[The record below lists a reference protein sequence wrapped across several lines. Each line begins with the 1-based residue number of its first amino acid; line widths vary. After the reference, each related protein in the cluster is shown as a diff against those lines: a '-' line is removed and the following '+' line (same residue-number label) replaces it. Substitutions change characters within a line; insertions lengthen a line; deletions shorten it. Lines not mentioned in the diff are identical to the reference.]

1 MGSWGKELAEIHAK
15 HVLTPWAI
23 QKRAAGPVI
32 VRGEG
37 SFLYD
42 SEGNRYLDLSAG
54 LVAVNLGH
62 GKRQVVEAI
71 QQQAARLCY
80 ASPAF
85 FHDQRALLA
94 QGLSECA
101 PWPEGARVFFT
112 TGGAEANEDAIKM
125 ARTITGRQK
134 ILSGYRSFH
143 GSTLG
148 AGTLTGEF
156 RRFAGEPGIPGVIH
170 FWGPYLYRSPFFAAN
185 EAEEAERAL
194 RHLELVLLHEDP
206 SRVAAIIVEPVVGS
220 NGVIVPPKGYLA
232 GLRDLCSRHGILL
245 VFDEVMTGFGR
256 LGAAF
261 AAEHF
266 GVIPDMIT
274 FAKGVTSAYVPLGG
288 VLVREGLAETF
299 DEQQLWCGHTYSGH
313 PLAMAAGLGALA
325 AYRDEGLF
333 ARAAAIKEWLRGGLR
348 ELEKQSPLIGE
359 IRGEGAFFG
368 IELVRDRKTR
378 EPLSL
383 WHKPP
388 SSEARWLQQQLLS
401 RGVYLFGKHNVL
413 LVAPPLTITEEEL
426 QSGLDQLGETLR
438 RLREEPSFDLGGDS
452 RS

>member
-1 MGSWGKELAEIHAK
+1 MGSWTKELSEIHAK

-23 QKRAAGPVI
+23 QKRVSGPMI

-62 GKRQVVEAI
+62 GKEQVVRAI

-94 QGLSECA
+94 QQLSQCA
-101 PWPEGARVFFT
+101 PWPEGARTFFT

-125 ARTITGRQK
+125 ARMITGRHK
-134 ILSGYRSFH
+134 VLSAYRSFH
-143 GSTLG
+143 GSTSG
-148 AGTLTGEF
+148 AGTLTGEY
-156 RRFAGEPGIPGVIH
+156 RRFAGEPGIPGVVH
-170 FWGPYLYRSPFFAAN
+170 FWGPYLYRSPFFSAS
-185 EAEEAERAL
+185 EAEETERAL
-194 RHLELVLLHEDP
+194 RHLDLVLLHEDP
-206 SRVAAIIVEPVVGS
+206 SRVAAVVLEPVVGS
-220 NGVIVPPKGYLA
+220 NGVLVPPEGYLA
-232 GLRDLCSRHGILL
+232 GVSERCRRYGILL
-245 VFDEVMTGFGR
+245 ILDEVMTGFGR

-261 AAEHF
+261 GASRF
-266 GVIPDMIT
+266 GVVPDMVT

-288 VLVREGLAETF
+288 VLVREGLAATF

-333 ARAAAIKEWLRGGLR
+333 ERARTIEGWLRRGLR

-359 IRGEGAFFG
+359 VRGMGAFFG
-368 IELVRDRKTR
+368 VELVRDKNTR

-388 SSEARWLQQQLLS
+388 SAEVRWLQQQLLS
-401 RGVYLFGKHNVL
+401 RGVYLFCKHNVL

-426 QSGLDQLGETLR
+426 QTGIEQLGETLR
-438 RLREEPSFDLGGDS
+438 RLCREPSFDLPES
-452 RS
+452 C

>member
-1 MGSWGKELAEIHAK
+1 MGSWAKELSEIHSK
-15 HVLTPWAI
+15 HVLTPWSI
-23 QKRAAGPVI
+23 QKRVSAPMI

-42 SEGNRYLDLSAG
+42 SDGNRYLDLSAG

-62 GKRQVVEAI
+62 GKKQVVEAI

-85 FHDQRALLA
+85 FNDQRALLA
-94 QGLSECA
+94 QGLSQSA

-125 ARTITGRQK
+125 ARMITGRQK
-134 ILSGYRSFH
+134 ILSSYRSFH

-148 AGTLTGEF
+148 AGTLTGEY

-170 FWGPYLYRSPFFAAN
+170 FWGPYPYRSPFFSAS
-185 EAEEAERAL
+185 EAEETERAL

-206 SRVAAIIVEPVVGS
+206 SRVAAIVVEPVVGS
-220 NGVIVPPKGYLA
+220 NGVLVPPKGYLD
-232 GLRDLCSRHGILL
+232 GLREQCLRHGILL
-245 VFDEVMTGFGR
+245 IFDEVMTGFGR

-261 AAEHF
+261 GAGRF

-288 VLVREGLAETF
+288 VLVREGLAATF

-313 PLAMAAGLGALA
+313 PLAMAAGLGALS

-333 ARAAAIKEWLRGGLR
+333 ERAGSIEEWLRRGLR

-359 IRGEGAFFG
+359 VRGVGAFFG
-368 IELVRDRKTR
+368 VELVRDRTTR

-388 SSEARWLQQQLLS
+388 SPEVRWLQQQLLS
-401 RGVYLFGKHNVL
+401 RGVYLFCKHNVL
-413 LVAPPLTITEEEL
+413 LVAPPLTIAEEEL
-426 QSGLDQLGETLR
+426 QAGIEQLGETLR
-438 RLREEPSFDLGGDS
+438 RLREEPSFDLGRD
-452 RS
+452 